1 MLKVLVT
8 GASGFIGSTL
18 VEKLLQEGY
27 QVTAGIRKSSS
38 RKYLQD
44 QRISFLD
51 LPYNNPDELER
62 ILKEENFYAIFH
74 LAGLTK
80 AKKKEDFYK
89 VNYGYVKNLVY
100 ALQNT
105 STKLIFF
112 RSPKSPSSHRSG
124 QLKTTKSSLFI
135 LELSIPLILS
145 NI

>member
-44 QRISFLD
+44 QSISFLD
-51 LPYNNPDELER
+51 LPYNNSDELER
-62 ILKEENFYAIFH
+62 ILKEENFYAVFH

-80 AKKKEDFYK
+80 AK
-89 VNYGYVKNLVY
+89 
-100 ALQNT
+100 
-105 STKLIFF
+105 
-112 RSPKSPSSHRSG
+112 
-124 QLKTTKSSLFI
+124 
-135 LELSIPLILS
+135 
-145 NI
+145 

>member
-62 ILKEENFYAIFH
+62 ILKEENFHAVYH

-112 RSPKSPSSHRSG
+112 SSFAAHG
-124 QLKTTKSSLFI
+124 PGEETTF
-135 LELSIPLILS
+135 
-145 NI
+145 